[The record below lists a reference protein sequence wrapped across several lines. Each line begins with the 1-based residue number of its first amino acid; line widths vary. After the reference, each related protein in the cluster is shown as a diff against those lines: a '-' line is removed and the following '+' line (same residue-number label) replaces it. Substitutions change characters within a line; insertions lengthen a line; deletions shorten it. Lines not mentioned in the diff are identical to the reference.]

1 MSITLS
7 KRWAIV
13 LVASLAI
20 NLFLVGGIAAGLA
33 MRGAAEPS
41 ATPAETASVRPNLR
55 GLPSFSMPFAIRT
68 LGPEVRPMAREI
80 FRTRRPDFRKKRRA
94 IGQANREAVR
104 LLSAAEFDAAAFRK
118 ALGVVRVN
126 GVGAQ
131 EANHESVVKPC
142 RPTEPRATT
151 AIRGGNP
158 DPRGTP
164 HRGAAQPA
172 QKVRPRRQIASSRAM
187 PLSGRKIYYEEFHR

>member
-7 KRWAIV
+7 KLWAIV

-20 NLFLVGGIAAGLA
+20 NLFLVGGIAARLA

-68 LGPEVRPMAREI
+68 LGPEVRPVAREI

-104 LLSAAEFDAAAFRK
+104 LLSASEFDAAPFRK
-118 ALGVVRVN
+118 ALEVVRVN
-126 GVGAQ
+126 GVRAQ
-131 EANHESVVKPC
+131 EANHESVVKLVGQLSSEQ
-142 RPTEPRATT
+142 RQRYAA
-151 AIRGGNP
+151 AIQIRE
-158 DPRGTP
+158 
-164 HRGAAQPA
+164 
-172 QKVRPRRQIASSRAM
+172 KRRIEERRSRRKFRKGKFRDDKF
-187 PLSGRKIYYEEFHR
+187 GRDGK